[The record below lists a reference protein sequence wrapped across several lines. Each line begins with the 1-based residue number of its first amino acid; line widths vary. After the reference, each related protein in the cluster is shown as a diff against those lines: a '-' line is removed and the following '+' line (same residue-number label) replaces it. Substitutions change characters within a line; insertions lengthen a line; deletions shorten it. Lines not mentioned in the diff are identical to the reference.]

1 MPVPLPP
8 SAPRRPHPLAAHGV
22 TRTDDWY
29 WLADRDDPAVI
40 DYLRAENEY
49 ADAVLAPMEPLQRRL
64 FEEIRNRVQET
75 DAGPPFRHGPWWYF
89 SRTVRGQQYPIMCRR
104 ADRDRSLEAPDVARD
119 ARSQEAGKLNE
130 QVLLDENALAET
142 GDYLAVGVFD
152 VSPDHATLAYAT
164 DFDGSESYTLRFK
177 DLASGSDHP
186 DVIEGVYYGSAWAID
201 NLHVLLRE
209 TGRCHATVAG
219 LAAPARGVG
228 GRRAGLSGGR
238 RAVLRRGG
246 PVAFGEA
253 DRHRY
258 RKQDLVRNQVDR
270 RRLPR

>member
-49 ADAVLAPMEPLQRRL
+49 ADAVLAPMDPLQRRL

-104 ADRDRSLEAPDVARD
+104 ADRDRSLVG
-119 ARSQEAGKLNE
+119 AGRRPRRPL
-130 QVLLDENALAET
+130 T
-142 GDYLAVGVFD
+142 
-152 VSPDHATLAYAT
+152 
-164 DFDGSESYTLRFK
+164 
-177 DLASGSDHP
+177 
-186 DVIEGVYYGSAWAID
+186 
-201 NLHVLLRE
+201 
-209 TGRCHATVAG
+209 
-219 LAAPARGVG
+219 G
-228 GRRAGLSGGR
+228 GRNSTSRCCSTRNACWRRPVTTWSGCSTSAPITPPWPMPPTSTVRSPTPCASRTWHPAQTTPIHRGGVLRLGLGHGVNLTLFYVRPDERCDRVQVWRHRLGGR
-238 RAVLRRGG
+238 SGRTCWSIEEDDERFFV
-246 PVAFGEA
+246 
-253 DRHRY
+253 
-258 RKQDLVRNQVDR
+258 
-270 RRLPR
+270 